1 MNFTILA
8 VAIITILGL
17 VLRLIGI
24 EKDGGLW
31 NDEYV
36 SWSISVIP
44 FGKAFIDGIIS
55 QCHMPFY
62 YLYLKFF
69 NIFSADD
76 TFLRITSII
85 PGIIAI
91 PVMYIVGHEKSKLTG
106 FSCAIFTSLSSLLVY
121 YSQEVR
127 FYSLLFLFSALSLY
141 FTQRVVNKPR
151 KKNLAGLIIAN
162 LMILITHTIGFV
174 YVFFDILYVTLKLKR
189 FYRKF
194 VIYTWIITGV
204 FFAITMPL
212 LLKILFFTNSMS
224 QWWTNLNLYRVAQ
237 IFADYFTPIIS
248 NVSVIENIHE
258 INLTAMF
265 LIVPALIAL
274 IVYLACIFDKHIR
287 HSNQI
292 LYVAVATLLVA
303 IIAALT
309 GKLSINAKYII
320 EIYPILIFVFCSTI
334 DSYNNL
340 LFKLLIF
347 TIFFAFQLGY
357 VFSPNYASKLP
368 REEGNKYVA
377 DLIKSAKLSKND
389 FIVITYYP
397 KSRFSK
403 YIDLSKYNVIEIY
416 KGNFNYYFAPFLTS
430 EEALKIGKN
439 KYRGTFLNA
448 LTPVK
453 DFSGSELITRL
464 NNEVYYKMKQ
474 NQKVAFVFLDSV
486 SFLDEYMFRAVITNP
501 VAYEKAPLPYIVFSD
516 IRNEIIK
523 TIPLKARNLRFETK
537 GAWTI
542 VSFQY

>member
-62 YLYLKFF
+62 YLYLKCF

-537 GAWTI
+537 GAWTV

>member
-162 LMILITHTIGFV
+162 LMILITHSFV